1 MEKYL
6 APEPIGEGDL
16 HDQWRRFK
24 REFTQFLTAVG
35 KGSADEKVKLAMF
48 LRTVGPR
55 VNDMYETMRF
65 EEGEDSNSFKV
76 VVGKLDNACARRT
89 SKHII
94 RDKFFQLKQEG
105 KSIDHFV
112 MEMRKQVNDCQ
123 FGELKDDLMLHVLI
137 RGVDS
142 DRMRR
147 RLFETERLDLTSA
160 IRMCQTMESTAN
172 DLQLLTAT
180 KPTESEESVAA
191 LGVKDGEERLRP
203 EESNRENTSKRG
215 FSQGARR
222 GPGDRGR
229 NRTIVCQL
237 DTAAS
242 CNVLAASDYRR
253 LGSPGLGKSQ
263 TTLTMY
269 DGTVRRSMG
278 RWRTQVYNRQEELTW
293 DYEDVFTGVGC
304 LQGEYDMVLDQSIPP
319 VQNGPRKITHVMRR
333 AVTEKLQAMEKDGL
347 ITRVDTPTP
356 WISNLTAVWKPD
368 KVQVRVCLDP
378 RDLNTAIKRNH
389 FHMPTLDDVLPT
401 LNKAKVFCLL
411 DVKDGFM
418 HIKLTERS
426 SFLTTFWGPQG
437 RYRWL
442 RLPFGISSAPEEF
455 QRRLQAALHGIDGV
469 AVVADDVLVYGT
481 GEREE
486 EARRK
491 HDEALVH
498 LLRRARQCNIKFNK
512 QKLRLHMSELL
523 YIGHQISKEGV
534 RPDPAKVR
542 AIKGMAAPESA
553 SDVRRFLGMCNY
565 LSRFIH
571 NLSQASEPLRRLTE
585 GEAEFHWGPT
595 ERAAFEE
602 VKSLISTDQTLTF
615 YDVAKPVVIQCDA
628 STKGLGA
635 TLLQEGRPIA
645 SASRSL
651 SKSEKNYVAIELECL
666 AIVFACR
673 KFDQYIYGK
682 KTRVETDHKPL
693 EVITK
698 KSILVAPRRL
708 QRMLLS
714 LQRYDLD
721 IKYCPGEQQVIADTL
736 SRLPAEVPKTE
747 ELTRQEVFQLTMA
760 EQEARELEVI
770 DEREF
775 LQVRDQRLV
784 EIQKAAMMDLEQKTL
799 MQVITQGWPTTIQEA
814 PILARKYW
822 NFRETLTVQDGL
834 IYKGGQV
841 VVPESRRADCLTR
854 LHASHMGSE
863 STLRRARDALYW
875 PNMAKD
881 IISMTAQCRACEED
895 GIAQPTEEYRAHA
908 IPKLPWGKVGMDLF
922 QCKGRDYLII
932 VDYLTD
938 FFEVSNLSNTLAVTV
953 VQAAK
958 RQFSRHGIPLVVQT
972 DGGPQFMSSEFQAFA
987 KSWDF
992 QHTVSSPYHSQSN
1005 GKAEAAVKIAK
1016 RIFKRSSDPYLAL
1029 LEWRN
1034 TPTVGLGASPCQRL
1048 FSRRTR
1054 GAVPT
1059 SSAKLKQEPQVK
1071 MWEKKTGRQRQ
1082 IQAQQSGKGHRLPP
1096 LQYGEP
1102 VLVQDLR
1109 ASKTK
1114 WLRGRCVDQ
1123 LTERSYTVDVDGQ
1136 LVHRNRQFI
1145 RPSSHVPEH
1154 PVGEDLVDD
1163 PRETGP
1169 EHPRD
1174 SELRQQAPS
1183 SPQGVQ
1189 ASSQPAPSSPPI
1201 IQASNQPVD
1210 PTRQPR
1216 TTRSGRVIREPERFR
1231 NFVKL

>member
-1 MEKYL
+1 
-6 APEPIGEGDL
+6 
-16 HDQWRRFK
+16 
-24 REFTQFLTAVG
+24 
-35 KGSADEKVKLAMF
+35 
-48 LRTVGPR
+48 
-55 VNDMYETMRF
+55 
-65 EEGEDSNSFKV
+65 
-76 VVGKLDNACARRT
+76 
-89 SKHII
+89 
-94 RDKFFQLKQEG
+94 
-105 KSIDHFV
+105 
-112 MEMRKQVNDCQ
+112 
-123 FGELKDDLMLHVLI
+123 
-137 RGVDS
+137 
-142 DRMRR
+142 
-147 RLFETERLDLTSA
+147 
-160 IRMCQTMESTAN
+160 MCQTMESTAN

-191 LGVKDGEERLRP
+191 LGVKDGEERLRQ
-203 EESNRENTSKRG
+203 EESNRENTSKQGYSR
-215 FSQGARR
+215 GARR
-222 GPGDRGR
+222 EPGDRVCSRCGLSHRPRQCPAYGRKCAKCNGPNHFARMCSLGRPTHLVQEDTTRSASGSDDDYVCLISVEKVGKKLLVKVPFMVKGR
-229 NRTIVCQL
+229 NQTIVCQL
-237 DTAAS
+237 DTTAL

-278 RWRTQVYNRQEELTW
+278 RWQTQVYNRQEELTW
-293 DYEDVFTGVGC
+293 LDFEVLETKHHTLLSLDTCISLSLLSYETESVCLAEATQNMSKEVLLRDYEDVFRGVGC

-319 VQNGPRKITHVMRR
+319 VQNGPRKIPHVMRR

-347 ITRVDTPTP
+347 ITKVDTPTP

-401 LNKAKVFCLL
+401 LNKAKVFSLL

-418 HIKLTERS
+418 HIKLAERS

-455 QRRLQAALHGIDGV
+455 QRRLQAALYGIDGV

-585 GEAEFHWGPT
+585 GEAVFHWGPT

-602 VKSLISTDQTLTF
+602 VKSLISTNQTLTF

-682 KTRVETDHKPL
+682 KTRVKTDHKPL

-698 KSILVAPRRL
+698 KSILAAPRRL

-736 SRLPAEVPKTE
+736 SRLPAEVPKTV

-841 VVPESRRADCLTR
+841 VVPELMRADCLTR

-895 GIAQPTEEYRAHA
+895 GIAQPKEEHRAHA

-1034 TPTVGLGASPCQRL
+1034 TPTVGFAASPCQRL

-1054 GAVPT
+1054 GAVPN
-1059 SSAKLKQEPQVK
+1059 SS
-1071 MWEKKTGRQRQ
+1071 RN
-1082 IQAQQSGKGHRLPP
+1082 
-1096 LQYGEP
+1096 
-1102 VLVQDLR
+1102 LR
-1109 ASKTK
+1109 
-1114 WLRGRCVDQ
+1114 
-1123 LTERSYTVDVDGQ
+1123 
-1136 LVHRNRQFI
+1136 
-1145 RPSSHVPEH
+1145 
-1154 PVGEDLVDD
+1154 
-1163 PRETGP
+1163 
-1169 EHPRD
+1169 
-1174 SELRQQAPS
+1174 
-1183 SPQGVQ
+1183 
-1189 ASSQPAPSSPPI
+1189 
-1201 IQASNQPVD
+1201 
-1210 PTRQPR
+1210 
-1216 TTRSGRVIREPERFR
+1216 
-1231 NFVKL
+1231 